1 MREPGAGVLS
11 YQQYAIRI
19 KRYGGCIRFIVLLYQ
34 KNEAPQKRGFSCVL
48 ELSYFCCFIEKIKNT
63 AGIRISFFKFYVVLF
78 SQLQKLTDCIEIA

>member
-34 KNEAPQKRGFSCVL
+34 KNEAPQKRGFSL
-48 ELSYFCCFIEKIKNT
+48 LLGDAPII
-63 AGIRISFFKFYVVLF
+63 IRIYFGQIYAARKFCADHFFFLRGAA
-78 SQLQKLTDCIEIA
+78 DPG